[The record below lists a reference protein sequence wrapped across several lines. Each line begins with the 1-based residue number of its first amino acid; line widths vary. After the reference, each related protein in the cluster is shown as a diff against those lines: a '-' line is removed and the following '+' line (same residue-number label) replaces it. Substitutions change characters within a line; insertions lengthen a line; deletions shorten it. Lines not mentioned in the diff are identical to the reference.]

1 MSDITVILDDVT
13 FQDFEVPDHINFGG
27 QQMLKVHKLLGGKR
41 VIDAMGSDDDPM
53 EWSGR
58 FRGSDAVS
66 RANTLDAKRR
76 AGKPLNLSWGE
87 LSFTVVIAHFAAIY
101 ENPFE
106 VPYKITVEV
115 VEEQPLQEDPGIDEM
130 ALGDQADA
138 DAAVSEIG
146 DAGLTTDMGSL
157 DTAMGGIGSFET
169 ATPSAISSVI
179 DTVSTVQSRVT
190 SMIEGAEANIAGL
203 VPLGV
208 PHANIASQLAAQV
221 MGQVSYLAQD
231 YRLYDLE
238 NSLGRLTTNLA
249 VQAGTFDGSPAISGL
264 FRPAG
269 D

>member
-1 MSDITVILDDVT
+1 MSDITVILDDFT
-13 FQDFEVPDHINFGG
+13 FQDFEVPDQINFGG

-41 VIDAMGSDDDPM
+41 VIDAMGSDDDPL

-87 LSFTVVIAHFAAIY
+87 LSFTVVIAHFVAIY

-138 DAAVSEIG
+138 DAAVSEI
-146 DAGLTTDMGSL
+146 DDPTLTSEMGSL
-157 DTAMGGIGSFET
+157 DTAMGGVGSFET
-169 ATPSAISSVI
+169 ATPSALSSVLSNVG
-179 DTVSTVQSRVT
+179 DVQSRVT
-190 SMIEGAEANIAGL
+190 SMIEDTEANISGL
-203 VPLGV
+203 APLGV

-221 MGQVSYLAQD
+221 MGQVSYLGQS
-231 YRLYDLE
+231 YRLYDLA
-238 NSLGRLTTNLA
+238 NSLGRLSTNLD
-249 VQAGTFDGSPAISGL
+249 VQAGAFDGSPAISGP
-264 FRPAG
+264 FRPG